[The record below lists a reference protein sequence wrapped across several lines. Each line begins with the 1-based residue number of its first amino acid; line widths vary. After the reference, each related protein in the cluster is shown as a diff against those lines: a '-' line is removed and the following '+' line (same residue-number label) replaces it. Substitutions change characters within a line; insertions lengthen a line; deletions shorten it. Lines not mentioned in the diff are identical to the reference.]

1 MALHTLED
9 AFVEEL
15 RDILNAER
23 QLTKALPKMAKNATD
38 EKLQEAIEHHLEET
52 EGQIERLEQVF
63 KLVGKP
69 ARGKSC
75 EAMEGLIAE
84 GKEVMEED
92 AEEAVRDALLIASAQ
107 KVEHYEI
114 AAYGTLCTWAET
126 LGLDEAAELLKQN
139 LEEEK
144 NADETLS
151 QIAAEVNAAAA
162 EGAAAVA
169 EA

>member
-23 QLTKALPKMAKNATD
+23 QLTKALPKMAKGAAD
-38 EKLQEAIEHHLEET
+38 EKLQEAIERHLEET
-52 EGQIERLEQVF
+52 QGQVERLEQVF
-63 KLVGKP
+63 KLLGKP

-84 GKEVMEED
+84 GAEVLEED
-92 AEEAVRDALLIASAQ
+92 AEEPVLDALLIASAQ

-114 AAYGTLCTWAET
+114 ATYGTLCTWAET

-139 LEEEK
+139 LAEEK

-151 QIAAEVNAAAA
+151 QIAAEINLAAA
-162 EGAAAVA
+162 EGAMA
-169 EA
+169 EAN